1 MHITLTGKQI
11 SIGDSFRTHVEEA
24 ISAAVDKYFGNAIE
38 ANVVL
43 SRNGPL
49 MRADISVHIG
59 RGILLRG
66 QGDAADP
73 YAAFDAAADRVT
85 KRLRRNKRRLRDHHK
100 HQDSVRDVQQ
110 AQQYV
115 LAAETDDSSDGHDAA
130 GAPAVIAEMTTE
142 IDTLTVSEAVMRLDL
157 GDLPALL
164 FRNSVHGGLN
174 MIYRRADGHIGW
186 VDPGDRRASS

>member
-11 SIGDSFRTHVEEA
+11 NIGDSFRGHVEQA
-24 ISAAVDKYFGNAIE
+24 ITSAVDKYFGDAME

-43 SRNGPL
+43 SRHGPM
-49 MRADISVHIG
+49 MRADISVHVG

-66 QGDAADP
+66 QGEAADP
-73 YAAFDAAADRVT
+73 YAAFDAAAERVT
-85 KRLRRNKRRLRDHHK
+85 KRLRRNKRRLRDHRK
-100 HQDSVRDVQQ
+100 HADNNRDVLQ

-115 LAAETDDSSDGHDAA
+115 LAAEPDESPDDHDTT
-130 GAPAVIAEMTTE
+130 GAPAIIAEMTTE

-186 VDPGDRRASS
+186 VDPGDRRA